1 MAKANRDILKRSR
14 EMGDAGTYNALT
26 AAERQAWMDERDTA
40 RQEHKQALA
49 AMAAAFGE
57 PTPTEPAD
65 AEAKPADAED

>member
-1 MAKANRDILKRSR
+1 
-14 EMGDAGTYNALT
+14 
-26 AAERQAWMDERDTA
+26 MDERDTA